1 MKQPSKE
8 NCHAY
13 ARSTGLP
20 CRAKALA
27 NGRCKN
33 HGGMSTG
40 PKTTS
45 GRQTIAEATRQ
56 RMVSGQ
62 RQLALEGFFRWLEN
76 GGREMLKRIALDR
89 QKHNRWLRQNF
100 K

>member
-1 MKQPSKE
+1 MKRLHKK
-8 NCHAY
+8 CHAY

-20 CRAKALA
+20 CKAKALA
-27 NGRCKN
+27 NGRCRN

-40 PKTTS
+40 PKTLL
-45 GRQTIAEATRQ
+45 GRQAIAQATRK
-56 RMVSGQ
+56 RMAAGQ

-76 GGREMLKRIALDR
+76 GGREILKRLAFDR
-89 QKHNRWLRQNF
+89 QKRSHWLRQNS

>member
-1 MKQPSKE
+1 
-8 NCHAY
+8 
-13 ARSTGLP
+13 
-20 CRAKALA
+20 
-27 NGRCKN
+27 
-33 HGGMSTG
+33 MSTG